1 MTEEIYSMESLVSI
15 ITGLLKKD
23 RAERAVLFGSYARYE
38 ADVLSDIDLLVIGG
52 AGFEPADVFCM
63 AEDLHRTT
71 GKAVNIYELCEI
83 NQDSDFYRTIL
94 REGVPIAA

>member
-23 RAERAVLFGSYARYE
+23 RAERAVLFGSYARHE

-63 AEDLHRTT
+63 AEDLHHTT